1 MLCYAMLCYAM
12 LCYAMLCYQEGNVY
26 EGNEAGNKVVREGVD
41 NGVVQAK
48 RGGGDFH
55 DIYGTCNNINK
66 LIGI

>member
-1 MLCYAMLCYAM
+1 
-12 LCYAMLCYQEGNVY
+12 MLCYQEGNVY
-26 EGNEAGNKVVREGVD
+26 EGDEAGNKVVREGVD

-48 RGGGDFH
+48 GGGGDGFH

>member
-1 MLCYAMLCYAM
+1 MPCYAM

-26 EGNEAGNKVVREGVD
+26 EGNEAGNRVVREGVD
-41 NGVVQAK
+41 NGVVQAE
-48 RGGGDFH
+48 RGGGGFH